1 MGRETKGAAAWAV
14 FLRGSLLT
22 LGSYGAGCLLTALL
36 LYKGVLPETAMVPAV
51 GVLCVLAAWLSGWY
65 VCGRTALGRLP
76 AALLGAAVFGAI
88 LLLTGLLICQ
98 EIAWQG
104 RDGILLACV
113 MLGGTLAGLTTRP
126 KRRKKKRGKPRGAGK

>member
-14 FLRGSLLT
+14 FLRGSLLM

-88 LLLTGLLICQ
+88 LLLTGLLIWQ
-98 EIAWQG
+98 EIAWQDQG
-104 RDGILLACV
+104 VLLLACV
-113 MLGGTLAGLTTRP
+113 LLGGALAGVTAHP
-126 KRRKKKRGKPRGAGK
+126 KRRKKKRGKLRGAGK